1 MSAPTHDFALER
13 QAVGILMLAPG
24 NLGRAGGLSEEAFSD
39 EKNARAWRLVSRAI
53 AAGHHTNPEALL
65 AFDRAEVQAIG
76 GVDALQVYRESAHY
90 GVTDPEPIFSRVHDL
105 HRWRQLFRIARHL
118 EQEAMRQD
126 VEPEDILSRLAD
138 KAQKLLASGRDSART
153 KRQVAQTAMQ
163 RAMEKRPVV
172 TTGLTSLDFMLQ
184 GGLQARRLYGIGGLY
199 GRGKTILLGSI
210 SDNLNLQ
217 GVPHLF
223 MSMETDPED
232 IELRNCAKHFNA
244 NAALLADPH
253 SADHAALVSSASTYL
268 QDVPENT
275 WYEFCPGA
283 SLHEIHR
290 MILRAKSRYGIRG
303 FMLDYWQLIEGRER
317 GQGEEA
323 HHRTN
328 INKLAAICRQ
338 EDMWGVVT
346 AQVDDKGRLKYS
358 DAMLQAAAL
367 YVRLVREEDGMDV
380 RLEVEKSNYTRYA
393 STFQA
398 SLPGMVFDA
407 ASGPHVR
414 DVAPVDA
421 PMLSQEEQDERIVL

>member
-1 MSAPTHDFALER
+1 MAT
-13 QAVGILMLAPG
+13 G
-24 NLGRAGGLSEEAFSD
+24 
-39 EKNARAWRLVSRAI
+39 
-53 AAGHHTNPEALL
+53 
-65 AFDRAEVQAIG
+65 
-76 GVDALQVYRESAHY
+76 RESAR
-90 GVTDPEPIFSRVHDL
+90 GK
-105 HRWRQLFRIARHL
+105 
-118 EQEAMRQD
+118 
-126 VEPEDILSRLAD
+126 
-138 KAQKLLASGRDSART
+138 KA
-153 KRQVAQTAMQ
+153 VAETAVR
-163 RAMEKRPVV
+163 RALGDHPVV
-172 TTGLTSLDFMLQ
+172 TTGLTSLDFLLQ
-184 GGLQARRLYGIGGLY
+184 GGLQTRRLYGIGGLY

-217 GVPHLF
+217 GVNHLF

-232 IELRNCAKHFNA
+232 IELRSCAKHFNA

-253 SADHAALVSSASTYL
+253 SADHASLMASAETYIT
-268 QDVPENT
+268 DVPEHT

-283 SLHEIHR
+283 SLNEIHR
-290 MILRAKSRYGIRG
+290 MILRAKARYNIQG

-323 HHRTN
+323 HHRSN

-338 EDMWGVVT
+338 ENLWSVVT

-358 DAMLQAAAL
+358 DSLLQAAAL
-367 YVRLVREEDGMDV
+367 YVRLVREEDGMDI

-414 DVAPVDA
+414 DEAAVDA
-421 PMLSQEEQDERIVL
+421 PALASEDRDERIVL